1 MARREKIGI
10 ALLMLSLAVLMIG
23 GNVYLSYTSNPLPEL
38 TRQQESMEIQERI
51 QKAMFDMEQRN
62 E

>member
-10 ALLMLSLAVLMIG
+10 ALLMLALAVLMIG
-23 GNVYLSYTSNPLPEL
+23 ESVYLSHTSNPLPEL
-38 TRQQESMEIQERI
+38 TRQQESMELQERI
-51 QKAMFDMEQRN
+51 QKAMFDMEQSN

>member
-10 ALLMLSLAVLMIG
+10 VLLMLALAVLMIG
-23 GNVYLSYTSNPLPEL
+23 GSVYLSHASNPLPEL

>member
-10 ALLMLSLAVLMIG
+10 ALLMLALAVLMIG
-23 GNVYLSYTSNPLPEL
+23 GSVYLSYTSNPLPEL
-38 TRQQESMEIQERI
+38 TRQQESTEFQERI

>member
-10 ALLMLSLAVLMIG
+10 ALLMLALAVLMIG
-23 GNVYLSYTSNPLPEL
+23 GSVYLSYTSNPLPEL
-38 TRQQESMEIQERI
+38 TRQQESTELQERI

>member
-10 ALLMLSLAVLMIG
+10 ALLMLALAVLMIG
-23 GNVYLSYTSNPLPEL
+23 GSVYLSHTSKPLPEL
-38 TRQQESMEIQERI
+38 TRQQESLELQERV
-51 QKAMFDMEQRN
+51 QRAMFDMEQRN

>member
-10 ALLMLSLAVLMIG
+10 ALLMLALAVLMIG
-23 GNVYLSYTSNPLPEL
+23 GSVYLSYTSNPLPEL